1 MQTAHYTVNP
11 AKQERAAGPAETA
24 EASAR
29 LLGLAAI
36 GHALMSANEF
46 LYLD

>member
-1 MQTAHYTVNP
+1 MQTAHYTVHP
-11 AKQERAAGPAETA
+11 AKQERASGPAEKGDA
-24 EASAR
+24 PAL
-29 LLGLAAI
+29 LLGIAAM